1 MYHIETF
8 HQTLVNPW
16 QQFVNAVK
24 FCNFC
29 GTKNTFIVNKKLQ
42 CIFGLLL
49 LFYTANAQKN
59 YKQGLVVLSNGDTVR
74 GWIDY
79 RNWKINPRVISFK
92 KDSLSDDQ
100 KKYTTD
106 DLISFQVT
114 GFDVYRRAVVKKDM
128 LPVEVASLSTL
139 SDTTITDTVFLR
151 TIVQGKVL
159 SLYELYD
166 FKAHY
171 YIQDNVAEYMELVY
185 KRYLVENNI
194 DIITS
199 NIYRNQLTKY
209 AFDQHAGDKLMRK
222 IERVE
227 YNEHGLG
234 PVVSA
239 LNKLAGDVSYVSD
252 YNKKADVS
260 FFAGAGAMYAGVKFS
275 GQGLPGDMEFD
286 SKVVPTFT
294 AGVDVFALRNLKDLV
309 LRFEVSYSAI
319 KFSGTKLQPGVLVTK
334 DTVGYVIKQNNI
346 TPSVSVLYNLIRKE
360 KFRYYLGAQVGYN
373 FSSYP
378 TNHLTIYRYTG
389 NYEVDNYIDFEKGW
403 ISIHA
408 KTGAVIN
415 RRWEVGLTG
424 LIGGAFVNYSGLS
437 NRPAYYTL
445 WVGYH
450 FKK

>member
-1 MYHIETF
+1 MS
-8 HQTLVNPW
+8 
-16 QQFVNAVK
+16 
-24 FCNFC
+24 
-29 GTKNTFIVNKKLQ
+29 KKLQ

-79 RNWKINPRVISFK
+79 RNWKINPRVINFK
-92 KDSLSDDQ
+92 KDSLSEDQ
-100 KKYTTD
+100 KKYTIN
-106 DLISFQVT
+106 DLLSFQIT
-114 GFDVYRRAVVKKDM
+114 GLDAYHRAVVKKDM
-128 LPVEVASLSTL
+128 LPVDVASIGSLRDSSL
-139 SDTTITDTVFLR
+139 TDTVFLR
-151 TIVQGKVL
+151 TIVKGKVL

-166 FKAHY
+166 FKPHY
-171 YIQDNVAEYMELVY
+171 YIQDDGAAYRELVY
-185 KRYLVENNI
+185 KRYLFENST

-222 IERVE
+222 IEHAD
-227 YNEHGLG
+227 YNEHSLG
-234 PVVSA
+234 PIVSA

-260 FFAGAGAMYAGVKFS
+260 FFAGAGAMYTDVKFS
-275 GQGLPGDMEFD
+275 GQSVLSDMAFD
-286 SKVVPTFT
+286 SKVVPTIT
-294 AGVDVFALRNLKDLV
+294 AGVDVFAVRNLKDLV
-309 LRFEVSYSAI
+309 LRLEVSYSAV
-319 KFSGTKLQPGVLVTK
+319 KFSGTKLQPGNLVTK

-360 KFRYYLGAQVGYN
+360 NFRYYIGAQVGYN
-373 FSSYP
+373 ISSYP
-378 TNHLTIYRYTG
+378 TNRLTVYRSTG
-389 NYEVDNYIDFEKGW
+389 NYEEDKYFDFEKGW
-403 ISIHA
+403 ISIHV
-408 KTGAVIN
+408 KTGAVID

-424 LIGGAFVNYSGLS
+424 IIGGGFVNYNSLS
-437 NRPAYYTL
+437 SRPAFYTL

>member
-8 HQTLVNPW
+8 HNPLHQVVNT
-16 QQFVNAVK
+16 VK

-29 GTKNTFIVNKKLQ
+29 GTKNIFIVNKKLQ

-79 RNWKINPRVISFK
+79 RNWKINPRVINFK

-100 KKYTTD
+100 KKYTIN
-106 DLISFQVT
+106 DLLSFQVT
-114 GFDVYRRAVVKKDM
+114 GLDAYRRAVVKKDM
-128 LPVEVASLSTL
+128 LPVDVASIGSLRDSSL
-139 SDTTITDTVFLR
+139 TDTVFLR

-166 FKAHY
+166 FKPHY
-171 YIQDNVAEYMELVY
+171 YIQDDGVAYRELVY
-185 KRYLVENNI
+185 KRYLVENST

-222 IERVE
+222 IEHAD
-227 YNEHGLG
+227 YNEHSLG
-234 PVVSA
+234 PIASA

-252 YNKKADVS
+252 YNKKTDVS
-260 FFAGAGAMYAGVKFS
+260 FFAGAAAMYTDVKFS
-275 GQGLPGDMEFD
+275 GQSVLSDMAFD
-286 SKVVPTFT
+286 SKVVPTIT
-294 AGVDVFALRNLKDLV
+294 AGVDVFAVRNLKDLV
-309 LRFEVSYSAI
+309 LRLEVSYSAI
-319 KFSGTKLQPGVLVTK
+319 KFSGTKLQSGNLVTK

-360 KFRYYLGAQVGYN
+360 NFRYYIGAQVGYN
-373 FSSYP
+373 ISSYP
-378 TNHLTIYRYTG
+378 INRLTVYRYTG
-389 NYEVDNYIDFEKGW
+389 NYEADKYFDFEKGW
-403 ISIHA
+403 ISIHV
-408 KTGAVIN
+408 KTGTVIN

-424 LIGGAFVNYSGLS
+424 LIGGGFLNYSGLGS
-437 NRPAYYTL
+437 RPAFYTL